1 MKSKSER
8 CNKADI
14 RSKYRAGV
22 NTPLRQAGWVRVA
35 ALMALL
41 SLMFSQP
48 NRSALAQAP
57 AINEPPV
64 APHSI
69 LAFPQRSFVS
79 TSGFSIND
87 RVRVDIIHP
96 SGAVV
101 SSQDATPQDDP
112 ATPTFDGIVEIN
124 HPGGVCW
131 LVKTPD
137 MRPGDKVRTTA
148 TNSVTGAVVVD
159 QTTISNVTCAF
170 ATDKNPDGTALP
182 AGTVQVH
189 GTAQN
194 AAGAP
199 LPLAALEQRL
209 VSGGNP
215 FELNGRRTLRAT
227 SAAGNDGTL
236 SYDPI
241 GANNPA
247 GIKWTATYTGLS
259 AADITRA
266 KGAESRIMWLGANP
280 GAGVEQTIYEVGADI
295 VKAPSAPC
303 TAPLEVLPP
312 PPGSELNPPSV
323 PQNLAATVSG
333 NNTVTLT
340 WSPSVDAEGPI
351 ASYGIIRNGVALF
364 NVDGSTTTYVDLNVP
379 AGTYTYTVNAV
390 DLVGNRSADSAPAT
404 ATTTLQPAGNVTV
417 HEPPVAPI
425 SIIAFPAR
433 DFTSSEGYI
442 ASDTV
447 SVQVIRNGF
456 VISTASGLVPVDD
469 PTTPIFDGTV
479 EVNHPG
485 GGCWQG
491 VTPDIRPGDI
501 IRQIAFNPDGTV
513 RTADQTTVSNLTA
526 FRPVVVHAATPGLN
540 DGIIEVHGEA
550 MNKNGTPIDLGA
562 IEQRLVAPRDAFDL
576 NGRRTLRAASS
587 PIDGVMSYD
596 VVNNPTGTKW
606 TARYTGLNEND
617 VARAVGGTTSTGR
630 TFPGAETR
638 IQWLGADTLAGTEL
652 TIYENADAAAP
663 GPSAPCGAPLEP
675 LDTAAPSV
683 PVLQAVRSGAR
694 DVQLT
699 WTASTDNVAVFG
711 YGIYRDGVRIRNVGP
726 TPASYLDA
734 NVPAGN
740 HTYTVDA
747 IDSAS
752 TQAPDGTY
760 ASRGQAWGNRSAQS
774 NAVSILMPDTTAPTV
789 PQNLVAT
796 TSLSN
801 VTLTW
806 SASTDDVGVAG
817 YRVYRGGVVLADVS
831 GTATT
836 YTDTVAAAGTY
847 TYTVDAV
854 DAVGNRS
861 AQSASAT
868 ANVTAVADTT
878 PPSQVT
884 GLRAVTLD
892 VHTRDVTL
900 NWAASTDDVGVT
912 SYGIYRR
919 NAFPASNAFMKIADV
934 GGSVLTFSD
943 PNLPAGTYDY
953 AVDAADSAGNRSA
966 RSASAR
972 VVTANDPPVG
982 PHSIIPFPQRDFIS
996 STGYAVS
1003 EGPVV
1008 ISLIRK
1014 DPATNLWVEVVHST
1028 PINVVEDPATPG
1040 RGVVEVNHPGG
1051 GCWVDITPDVVPGD
1065 VIRFTNNVGVADQT
1079 TVANVTTE
1087 RATDKDAN
1095 GNPLP
1100 AGTIQVHGT
1109 AQDASGTPLPVAQVE
1124 NRIIA
1129 SSADPFQING
1139 RRDLRAG
1146 AAAIDGTLSY
1156 DPVGP
1161 NNLAGIKW
1169 TATYVNLNAHDVS
1182 LALASEARAVW
1193 LGRDPLALVELTIF
1207 ENGPGVTGGPAAPCT
1222 APAAPAPGATVAPS
1236 SLNFGNVGVNT
1247 TSAARTVTLTNSGT
1261 GALTISS
1268 VAISGSSDFSIGANT
1283 CSGSLA
1289 AGASCTTSLTFRPSA
1304 AGARAATLTYT
1315 DNAANSPTQS
1325 VALSGTGVDGTAPSV
1340 TAPTQ
1345 SFVVPASITVLS
1357 PLSNSTVPMALA
1369 WSATDPGGSG
1379 IASYELQQSVNGG
1392 AFTSV
1397 QLPAPTATSI
1407 TLNLKGG
1414 TFNAPISYKFQVR
1427 ATDGAGN
1434 VSAWTPGQTFT
1445 LSLLDDTAA
1454 GPVTYQGGW
1463 STGSVTGSYGGAVHF
1478 ATQPGPRAN
1487 LNKVSF
1493 TFTGSATWF
1502 STVGPDRGQASVSVD
1517 GGAPFTVDLYSPT
1530 VQPARIAAAITN
1542 IASGTHT
1549 VTITVLGT
1557 KATASSG
1564 TRVDIDG
1571 FALQR

>member
-1 MKSKSER
+1 
-8 CNKADI
+8 
-14 RSKYRAGV
+14 
-22 NTPLRQAGWVRVA
+22 
-35 ALMALL
+35 
-41 SLMFSQP
+41 
-48 NRSALAQAP
+48 
-57 AINEPPV
+57 
-64 APHSI
+64 
-69 LAFPQRSFVS
+69 
-79 TSGFSIND
+79 
-87 RVRVDIIHP
+87 VRVDVIHP

-112 ATPTFDGIVEIN
+112 ATPIFDGIVEVN

-131 LVKTPD
+131 LVNTPD

-148 TNSVTGAVVVD
+148 TNSATGTVVVD
-159 QTTISNVTCAF
+159 QTTISNVTCAL
-170 ATDKNPDGTALP
+170 ATDKDANGNPLA
-182 AGTVQVH
+182 AGTIQIH
-189 GTAQN
+189 GTAQD

-215 FELNGRRTLRAT
+215 FEFNGRRTLRA
-227 SAAGNDGTL
+227 SSPAQDGLLT
-236 SYDPI
+236 YDTV
-241 GANNPA
+241 NNPT

-259 AADITRA
+259 AADVTRA

-312 PPGSELNPPSV
+312 PPGSELNPPTV
-323 PQNLAATVSG
+323 PQNLTATVSG

-340 WSPSVDAEGPI
+340 WSASVDAEGPI

-364 NVDGSTTTYVDLNVP
+364 NVDGSKTTYVDLNVP
-379 AGTYTYTVNAV
+379 AGAYTYTVNAA

-404 ATTTLQPAGNVTV
+404 ATTTLQPAGNMTV
-417 HEPPVAPI
+417 HEPPVSPI
-425 SIIAFPAR
+425 EIIAFPAR
-433 DFTSSEGYI
+433 DFTSASGYI

-447 SVQVIRNGF
+447 TVQVIRNGF
-456 VISTASGLVPVDD
+456 LISTASGLVPEDD
-469 PTTPIFDGTV
+469 SETPIFDGIV

-501 IRQIAFNPDGTV
+501 IRQIAYNPDGTV

-526 FRPVVVHAATPGLN
+526 FRPVVIQAATPGLN
-540 DGIIEVHGEA
+540 NGIIEVHGEA

-562 IEQRLVAPRDAFDL
+562 IEQRLVVPGDAFDI
-576 NGRRTLRAASS
+576 NGRRTLRASS
-587 PIDGVMSYD
+587 PAQDGLLTYD
-596 VVNNPTGTKW
+596 TVNNPTGTKW

-630 TFPGAETR
+630 SFPGAEAR
-638 IQWLGADTLAGTEL
+638 IQWLGADPLAGTEL
-652 TIYENADAAAP
+652 TIYENSDEAAP

-675 LDTAAPSV
+675 LDTTAPSA
-683 PVLQAVRSGAR
+683 PTLQAERSGAR

-699 WTASTDNVAVFG
+699 WTASTDNVAIFG
-711 YGIYRDGVRIRNVGP
+711 YGIYRDGVRIRNVGASP
-726 TPASYLDA
+726 VSYLDT

-760 ASRGQAWGNRSAQS
+760 ASRGQAWGNRSVQS
-774 NAVSILMPDTTAPTV
+774 NVVSILMPDTTPPSV

-796 TSLSN
+796 TSLNN
-801 VTLTW
+801 VMLTW
-806 SASTDDVGVAG
+806 SASTDDVGVVS
-817 YRVYRGGVVLADVS
+817 YRVYKGGVMLADVS
-831 GTATT
+831 GTTTT
-836 YTDTVAAAGTY
+836 YTDTVAAVGTY

-854 DAVGNRS
+854 DAASNRS
-861 AQSASAT
+861 SQSAPAT
-868 ANVTAVADTT
+868 ANVTAVADAT
-878 PPSQVT
+878 PPTQVT

-892 VHTRDVTL
+892 VHTKDVTL
-900 NWAASTDDVGVT
+900 NWAAATDDVGVT

-919 NAFPASNAFMKIADV
+919 NAFPSTNAFVKIADA
-934 GGSVLTFSD
+934 GGTVLTYSD
-943 PNLPAGTYDY
+943 PNLPAGTYEY
-953 AVDAADSAGNRSA
+953 AVDASDSAGNRSA
-966 RSASAR
+966 RSAAAR

-982 PHSIIPFPQRDFIS
+982 THSIIPFPQRDFIS
-996 STGYAVS
+996 SDGYAVS

-1008 ISLIRK
+1008 ISLLRK
-1014 DPATNLWVEVVHST
+1014 DPITNLWVEIAHST
-1028 PINVVEDPATPG
+1028 PIDVVEDPATPG
-1040 RGVVEVNHPGG
+1040 LGAVEVNHPGG
-1051 GCWVDITPDVVPGD
+1051 GCWVDNTPDVVPGD

-1087 RATDKDAN
+1087 RATDKDAS

-1109 AQDASGTPLPVAQVE
+1109 AQDATGAPLPIAQVE
-1124 NRIIA
+1124 NRLIA

-1146 AAAIDGTLSY
+1146 PGLDGTLSY

-1161 NNLAGIKW
+1161 NNPAGIKW
-1169 TATYVNLNAHDVS
+1169 TATYTGLNAHDVS
-1182 LALASEARAVW
+1182 LAIASEARAVW
-1193 LGRDPLALVELTIF
+1193 LGRDPLALIELTIF
-1207 ENGPGVTGGPAAPCT
+1207 ENGPGVVGGPSAPCT
-1222 APAAPAPGATVAPS
+1222 APAAPAPGATVAPA
-1236 SLNFGNVGVNT
+1236 SLNFGNVGVGV
-1247 TSAARTVTLTNSGT
+1247 TSAAQTVTLTNSGT
-1261 GALTISS
+1261 AALTIGGI
-1268 VAISGSSDFSIGANT
+1268 AISGSSDFSIGANT
-1283 CSGSLA
+1283 CSGTLA
-1289 AGASCTTSLTFRPSA
+1289 AGASCTTRVTFRPSVV
-1304 AGARAATLTYT
+1304 GARTATLTYT
-1315 DNAANSPTQS
+1315 DNAANSPTQT
-1325 VALSGTGVDGTAPSV
+1325 VALSGNGVDATAPSV
-1340 TAPTQ
+1340 TAPAQ
-1345 SFVVPASITVLS
+1345 SFVVPASVTVLA
-1357 PLSNSTVPMALA
+1357 PLANSTVPMVIS

-1397 QLPAPTATSI
+1397 QLPSPTATSVM
-1407 TLNLKGG
+1407 LNLKGG
-1414 TFNAPISYKFQVR
+1414 TFNAPISYRFQVR
-1427 ATDGAGN
+1427 ARDGVGN
-1434 VSAWTPGQTFT
+1434 VSAWTVGQTFT

-1463 STGSVTGSYGGAVHF
+1463 STASVAGSYGGAVHF

-1502 STVGPDRGQASVSVD
+1502 STMGPDRGQASVSID

-1530 VQPARIAAAITN
+1530 VQPARIVAAVTN

-1557 KATASSG
+1557 RSAASTG